1 MPEVKTATCRAE
13 FKALPSGDGGADTG
27 IVEALVSVFGN
38 VDEIGDRVIPGAFT
52 DCLAEWAAKG
62 DPIPFIWAH
71 KWSDPMAH
79 IGYVLEAKEVTEGLW
94 VKAQLDLD
102 RPVAEQVW
110 HLLKQR
116 RVTQFSFG
124 YDVEEY
130 AWVSDPTA
138 RWGEVREL
146 RKLSMFEC
154 GPCLLGMNPDTQ
166 LIGASARPDPDGH
179 PARAA
184 EKATGDPVEPGSP
197 GSRDDAATIPV
208 ERIRALMALTR
219 HTEE

>member
-38 VDEIGDRVIPGAFT
+38 VDFGGDRVLPGAFART
-52 DCLAEWAAKG
+52 LKEWADRG
-62 DPIPFIWAH
+62 DPIPFIWSH
-71 KWSDPMAH
+71 EWDDPMAH
-79 IGYVLEAKEVTEGLW
+79 IGYVLEAKETTEGLQI
-94 VKAQLDLD
+94 KAQMDLD
-102 RPVAEQVW
+102 RAFAEQVH
-110 HLLKQR
+110 HLLKGR

-124 YDVEEY
+124 YEAQRYTLVKDVDTEFGLIREI
-130 AWVSDPTA
+130 ADLDLFEVGPT
-138 RWGEVREL
+138 
-146 RKLSMFEC
+146 
-154 GPCLLGMNPDTQ
+154 LLGMNPDTE
-166 LIGASARPDPDGH
+166 LISAASRPGPGG
-179 PARAA
+179 
-184 EKATGDPVEPGSP
+184 KATADPVES